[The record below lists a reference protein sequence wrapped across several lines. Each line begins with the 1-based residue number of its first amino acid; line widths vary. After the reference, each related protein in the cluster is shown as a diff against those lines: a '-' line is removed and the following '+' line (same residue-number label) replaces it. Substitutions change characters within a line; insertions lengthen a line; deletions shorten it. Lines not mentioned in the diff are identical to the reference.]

1 MGGLH
6 CGYGLCSIY
15 TYGIISL
22 LLLLF
27 VWIKAEDYG
36 MDPVLWVV
44 AVFFFGP
51 LAFAIFLMLA
61 LSQTRVRGSVERKG
75 PPGGYTPK
83 EDYIPD
89 KPHRETTRLSTDFR
103 DEQLDLLITEE
114 EFGKA
119 RVYLREMIQMAR
131 DAQDE
136 GMVRNYSRYS
146 PRINNAAMEAEK
158 RRKREEGK

>member
-15 TYGIISL
+15 TYGIVSL
-22 LLLLF
+22 LFLLF
-27 VWIKAEDYG
+27 VWFKADDYG
-36 MDPVLWVV
+36 MDPVLWVI

-61 LSQTRVRGSVERKG
+61 LSQTRVRGRGEMVG
-75 PPGGYTPK
+75 PSGGYTPK

-89 KPHRETTRLSTDFR
+89 KPHRETTRLDSDFR
-103 DEQLDLLITEE
+103 DEQLEGLIAGE
-114 EFGKA
+114 EFSKA
-119 RVYLREMIQMAR
+119 RAYLQEMIQMAR
-131 DAQDE
+131 DARDE
-136 GMVRNYSRYS
+136 GMVRNYRQYS